1 MTWKKIETSI
11 RKQFKNRWRKW
22 QVHSPTRVYV
32 DIEISDFLQWI
43 QFLLNQVPSRFIT
56 ASAKDTPRGKIEIL
70 YHFAF
75 YGLPQVLSLRVAI
88 PKEKLEIESIAPFL
102 KAGEW
107 IEREMAELFGI
118 RFLHHPNPKKLLL
131 PEDWPG
137 GKYPLRRDQ

>member
-1 MTWKKIETSI
+1 MTWKEIEKRI
-11 RKQFKNRWRKW
+11 RKELRNRWEKW
-22 QVHSPTRVYV
+22 EMRSSTRIYV
-32 DIEISDFLQWI
+32 SIKVSDFLQWI
-43 QFLLNQVPSRFIT
+43 QFLLNQLPSRFIT
-56 ASAKDTPRGKIEIL
+56 ASAVDTPRGKIEIL

-75 YGLPQVLSLRVAI
+75 YELPQVLSLRVSI

-118 RFLHHPNPKKLLL
+118 RFLYHPNPKKLLL
-131 PEDWPG
+131 PEEWPE